1 MRTKPPVQ
9 PNRYLKAAAY
19 LLKLCMVWT
28 WLTPFSLQGQEPVNL
43 SLGANFQAIVDA
55 NPPGTT
61 YIIASG
67 IHRAQSIIPKD
78 GDVITG
84 APGAI
89 LNGCLLLQNWQ
100 QEGDWW
106 VHLAPVVL
114 QDREAAGVACNTP
127 ICLQS
132 QDLYVDGH
140 RIDAVTSPDFVTE
153 PNLWYF
159 DRARG
164 MVMVKFDPTQ
174 TEVEFGGP
182 SVTAINCLPS
192 GRPEILGVVIK
203 DLTIEKYPSPPQTG
217 SVQCGGGGEMRNCT
231 VRFSHGYGIRL
242 LGPVKLIECHIH
254 NNGLA
259 GVGGS
264 GAGSLIYRCE
274 INDNIWSYYFGLAW
288 DSGGIKL
295 ANTNNVTFRN
305 NYFHHN
311 KGPGLWTDIK
321 TQDVLIEENIV
332 ELNDWEGILPELSN
346 HITLRK
352 NVCRWNGVN
361 PRKALWGGQICVQ
374 NSSHILLDSNYIET
388 GPGNVSRWGNPQGF
402 MAFNQ
407 DHRQSDEQ
415 RFSGDFG
422 LRNLTVTGNLFL
434 MPNGGANGLEY
445 GKLGWPTYA
454 DFLNSG
460 IVWSNNRYLVGRP
473 LFLQWAWWSE
483 TNWPNNSAVGL
494 SWDDWTK
501 VQDQTSTLEIFGPE
515 QFPPT
520 STNQHALIKEVT
532 GLDYPVLK
540 AQLSYT
546 ADDSPV
552 DTDGDGLPEAW
563 ESRYFRSA
571 SVALPTDDGD
581 QDGLSNLQEFTNR
594 TNPLEADTDEDSV
607 PDGWEVA
614 NKLNPLIYDSS
625 VDLLLDGRSA
635 REVYE
640 DSLLSQAFTSFAAP
654 SLQSAISLW
663 LATSSGVTVDQN
675 SALISWKDQGPHK
688 LKVSWPS
695 PPSESWP
702 SPPTLAPDSPSAAGM
717 VNMTGSFLNVS
728 GQVGQWGREETGFTA
743 SFVFQPT
750 ELDISRQWRAIMS
763 NEIYLLSGFRLRLE
777 SGYLAWSSYQNA
789 GTLNTEGNTRLLPG
803 QTYIITLLYG
813 GVGRTSSIYVNGKP
827 EAFGIPGKIVPSSAP
842 MRLCGTGGIIPQPS
856 RFGDV
861 TVFNRL
867 LSHQERRSLEG
878 FLTQKFFTTLP
889 EGSDRDGDGLPDTWE
904 NTYGLDTLTPNALS
918 DEDSDGATNLK
929 EFASGLDP
937 VVADSDRDGL
947 PDGWEVLWGTNPL
960 QTDSN
965 LDPDLDGLSHLDEFQ
980 NGSDPFTSDLNPPFL
995 AFNKRR
1001 LWWRADSGL
1010 ETGPSGLVRWTNS
1023 AAGAIHAIP
1032 QDASA
1037 PAITAPEPWKGFTVI
1052 RLSANALVS
1061 STPVNPI
1068 SVLHQAGITV
1078 TAVVRP
1084 PLVTPPAGFK
1094 RLMSFNGTMV
1104 GVDSGKVVLRNES
1117 GSLIAASLDAIPT
1130 TPFVMTLMISA
1141 APEAASLQIN
1151 GVTVLQLDGLPS
1163 PASSSF
1169 VLGGGDAWPADVA
1182 EIIVHASALPP
1193 LHRRF
1198 AERVLL
1204 GKWLGSGPLIGDVDG
1219 DTLPDWWEHEAC
1231 SDASLADAS
1240 DDSDWDGISN
1250 KSAYLEKR
1258 PGFVWRDADDDGM
1271 HDAWESLQGLD
1282 PQINDAEADPDA
1294 DDISN
1299 AMEHALLTSPRS
1311 VESNDPWSIANALT
1325 DPVPSI
1331 RLRLRAS
1338 QRSWARRARWESSS
1352 SLEPGTWSWVPL
1364 GEVMSRGAGATAIE
1378 ETGLYP
1384 SEESGQNR
1392 SLIRLKLL
1400 DE

>member
-1 MRTKPPVQ
+1 
-9 PNRYLKAAAY
+9 
-19 LLKLCMVWT
+19 
-28 WLTPFSLQGQEPVNL
+28 
-43 SLGANFQAIVDA
+43 
-55 NPPGTT
+55 
-61 YIIASG
+61 
-67 IHRAQSIIPKD
+67 
-78 GDVITG
+78 
-84 APGAI
+84 
-89 LNGCLLLQNWQ
+89 
-100 QEGDWW
+100 
-106 VHLAPVVL
+106 
-114 QDREAAGVACNTP
+114 
-127 ICLQS
+127 
-132 QDLYVDGH
+132 
-140 RIDAVTSPDFVTE
+140 
-153 PNLWYF
+153 
-159 DRARG
+159 
-164 MVMVKFDPTQ
+164 
-174 TEVEFGGP
+174 
-182 SVTAINCLPS
+182 
-192 GRPEILGVVIK
+192 
-203 DLTIEKYPSPPQTG
+203 
-217 SVQCGGGGEMRNCT
+217 
-231 VRFSHGYGIRL
+231 
-242 LGPVKLIECHIH
+242 
-254 NNGLA
+254 
-259 GVGGS
+259 
-264 GAGSLIYRCE
+264 
-274 INDNIWSYYFGLAW
+274 
-288 DSGGIKL
+288 
-295 ANTNNVTFRN
+295 
-305 NYFHHN
+305 
-311 KGPGLWTDIK
+311 
-321 TQDVLIEENIV
+321 
-332 ELNDWEGILPELSN
+332 
-346 HITLRK
+346 
-352 NVCRWNGVN
+352 
-361 PRKALWGGQICVQ
+361 
-374 NSSHILLDSNYIET
+374 
-388 GPGNVSRWGNPQGF
+388 
-402 MAFNQ
+402 
-407 DHRQSDEQ
+407 
-415 RFSGDFG
+415 
-422 LRNLTVTGNLFL
+422 
-434 MPNGGANGLEY
+434 
-445 GKLGWPTYA
+445 
-454 DFLNSG
+454 
-460 IVWSNNRYLVGRP
+460 
-473 LFLQWAWWSE
+473 
-483 TNWPNNSAVGL
+483 
-494 SWDDWTK
+494 
-501 VQDQTSTLEIFGPE
+501 
-515 QFPPT
+515 
-520 STNQHALIKEVT
+520 
-532 GLDYPVLK
+532 
-540 AQLSYT
+540 
-546 ADDSPV
+546 
-552 DTDGDGLPEAW
+552 
-563 ESRYFRSA
+563 
-571 SVALPTDDGD
+571 
-581 QDGLSNLQEFTNR
+581 
-594 TNPLEADTDEDSV
+594 
-607 PDGWEVA
+607 
-614 NKLNPLIYDSS
+614 
-625 VDLLLDGRSA
+625 
-635 REVYE
+635 
-640 DSLLSQAFTSFAAP
+640 
-654 SLQSAISLW
+654 
-663 LATSSGVTVDQN
+663 
-675 SALISWKDQGPHK
+675 
-688 LKVSWPS
+688 
-695 PPSESWP
+695 
-702 SPPTLAPDSPSAAGM
+702 
-717 VNMTGSFLNVS
+717 
-728 GQVGQWGREETGFTA
+728 
-743 SFVFQPT
+743 
-750 ELDISRQWRAIMS
+750 
-763 NEIYLLSGFRLRLE
+763 
-777 SGYLAWSSYQNA
+777 
-789 GTLNTEGNTRLLPG
+789 
-803 QTYIITLLYG
+803 
-813 GVGRTSSIYVNGKP
+813 
-827 EAFGIPGKIVPSSAP
+827 
-842 MRLCGTGGIIPQPS
+842 
-856 RFGDV
+856 
-861 TVFNRL
+861 VFNRL

-960 QTDSN
+960 QADSN

-1037 PAITAPEPWKGFTVI
+1037 PATTAPEPWKGFTVV

-1384 SEESGQNR
+1384 SEETGQNR